1 LLEKSLVTSKSRL
14 IFDKTIL
21 LTLCII
27 CLLPIFYVPSYAQ
40 VTTKQG
46 ISTSS
51 TTTSTPVQFNKKI
64 FSWTDR
70 VYITVYAPDFNSD
83 PNLIDTIGETQDD
96 KVTVCTTGHCIPY
109 KLSETGTDTG
119 IFSGY
124 IDLTGDPSQKGTAG
138 IDGNGENPSGI
149 MSTCNTTC
157 GPTGGMLP
165 STGNDGVSVSFEYS
179 RDQTVTGSALIRW
192 HLGEVHWLQPNYS
205 SDSQGVLQIIDP
217 DMSVNPDAIN
227 KFDTNV
233 WSDSDSGGIKLTM
246 TETDK
251 GSGIFQGTVYF
262 TTQYPSA
269 GNRLHV
275 SEGDTVTGEYIDRTL
290 PLPASPADQTKL
302 LATTTV
308 GATLPPLDRVAT
320 NNARIVDSTGKTLD
334 SIKVG
339 QQIGIVSD
347 ITNKM
352 NNNQP
357 FAYLVQIQD
366 NNGIAVSLSW
376 ITGSLAPNQSMSLSQ
391 SWIPKSAGTYTAQIF
406 VWEGVTDPNALS
418 PPLTLQIPVS

>member
-1 LLEKSLVTSKSRL
+1 M
-14 IFDKTIL
+14 
-21 LTLCII
+21 LCVI
-27 CLLPIFYVPSYAQ
+27 CLFILSMPSYA
-40 VTTKQG
+40 KIPSSYG

-51 TTTSTPVQFNKKI
+51 NTTSAPIQLDKKV

-109 KLSETGTDTG
+109 KLSETGTNTG

-124 IDLTGDPSQKGTAG
+124 VDLTGDPSQKGTAG
-138 IDGNGENPSGI
+138 IDRAGENPSGT
-149 MSTCNTTC
+149 MSTCNPIC

-165 STGNDGVSVSFEYS
+165 STGNDGISVSFEYS

-192 HLGEVHWLQPNYS
+192 HQGEIIWLQPNYTA
-205 SDSQGVLQIIDP
+205 DSQGVLQIIDP
-217 DMSVNPDAIN
+217 DMSVNPDALS

-246 TETDK
+246 TETEK
-251 GSGIFQGTVYF
+251 GSGIFHGTVTF
-262 TTQYPSA
+262 TTQYPSS

-275 SEGDTVTGEYIDRTL
+275 SEGDMVTGEYTDRTL
-290 PLPASPADQTKL
+290 PPPASPSDQFKL
-302 LATTTV
+302 LATTKIGT
-308 GATLPPLDRVAT
+308 TLPPLDRVT
-320 NNARIVDSTGKTLD
+320 TINPRMVDSAGRVLEK
-334 SIKVG
+334 IIPG
-339 QQIGIVSD
+339 QQIGLVSD
-347 ITNKM
+347 ITNNMKS
-352 NNNQP
+352 NQP

-376 ITGSLAPNQSMSLSQ
+376 ITGSLAPSQSMSLSQ

-418 PPLTLQIPVS
+418 PPLTFQIPVS